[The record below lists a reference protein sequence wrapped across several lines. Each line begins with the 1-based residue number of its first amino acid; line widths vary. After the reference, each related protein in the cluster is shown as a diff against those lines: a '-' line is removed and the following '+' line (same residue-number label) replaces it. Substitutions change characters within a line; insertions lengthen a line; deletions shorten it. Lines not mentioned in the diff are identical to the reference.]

1 MRLLLPRTKGQS
13 LAVVLVSAMVALS
26 ACASSETAGE
36 LVNQPTANPSKTQTQ
51 QGELERDPA
60 LLALM
65 AEVNLNPCP
74 TPVSNPDAAIPGLP
88 DQVFDCLGDTS
99 AISLAEV
106 RGTPMVVNVWASW
119 CPPCIKELP
128 LLEKVSREL
137 KGEVDFIGI
146 NIQDDSTK
154 ALQLMQ
160 DFGITYPSVIDQSGD
175 TRAPLTIPGPP
186 VTYFVTSDG
195 VISGRWDGA
204 IPNEKTFNSLLQ
216 KHLGINR

>member
-1 MRLLLPRTKGQS
+1 MSSHLFVGTGRRI
-13 LAVVLVSAMVALS
+13 AVVLVAAAISLS
-26 ACASSETAGE
+26 ACSSSETAGE
-36 LVNQPTANPSKTQTQ
+36 LVNQPSTKPSSGKTQ
-51 QGELERDPA
+51 QGALDRNPE

-65 AEVNLNPCP
+65 QEVNLDPCP
-74 TPVSNPDAAIPGLP
+74 TPAPNPDAAIPGLP

-99 AISLAEV
+99 AISLAQV
-106 RGTPMVVNVWASW
+106 RGTPLVVNVWASW
-119 CPPCIKELP
+119 CPPCIEELP
-128 LLEKVSREL
+128 LLNKVSREL

-146 NIQDDSTK
+146 NIEDDSTK

-160 DFGITYPSVIDQSGD
+160 DFGISYPSVIDRSGD

-186 VTYFVTSDG
+186 VTYFVTSQG

-216 KHLGINR
+216 KHLGIIR

>member
-1 MRLLLPRTKGQS
+1 MKGNRGTRLVMVFVA
-13 LAVVLVSAMVALS
+13 AVVSLS

-36 LVNQPTANPSKTQTQ
+36 LVDVPSSNSGNNVAQ
-51 QGELERDPA
+51 QAESERDPE

-65 AEVNLNPCP
+65 AEVNLDPCP
-74 TPVSNPDAAIPGLP
+74 TPAPNPDAAVPGLP

-99 AISLAEV
+99 TVSLAQV

-119 CPPCIKELP
+119 CPPCIEELP

-137 KGEVDFIGI
+137 EGEVDFIGI
-146 NIQDDSTK
+146 NIEDDATK

-160 DFGITYPSVIDQSGD
+160 DFGITFPSVIDRSGD

-186 VTYFVTSDG
+186 VTYFVTAKG
-195 VISGRWDGA
+195 VITGRWDGA
-204 IPNEKTFNSLLQ
+204 IPNEEIFNVLLEQ
-216 KHLGINR
+216 YLGINR